1 MKKLLFTL
9 ALVVGITTNGSAQ
22 ENPNILDLD
31 SQSMCI
37 TGKGPGQDGAIN
49 PYAGEA
55 CIAVVEN
62 MGNNRFSIR
71 VQSKGKIVAQIPI
84 KPNETKEVRLP
95 KGTELYFDSDL
106 KTKAKVE
113 FKRIAY

>member
-1 MKKLLFTL
+1 MKKLLFLFAFT
-9 ALVVGITTNGSAQ
+9 VGITTIGSAQ

-49 PYAGEA
+49 PYAGKA

-106 KTKAKVE
+106 KTKAKVD